1 MVLLLST
8 IVTYCIHLILY
19 SYIPTPQPHPPSR
32 LHPRCFTYLQQI
44 YFVHACTQLYCI
56 PVIHKRG
63 FNTHVAFFL
72 YTYHVMRIGLSLDHV
87 ILCSVSVGMEDIFVP
102 IENEALYIPI
112 LQYILLQSVFG
123 VILLTLSKASENVT
137 LFIECIVT
145 FVRQKL

>member
-1 MVLLLST
+1 
-8 IVTYCIHLILY
+8 
-19 SYIPTPQPHPPSR
+19 
-32 LHPRCFTYLQQI
+32 
-44 YFVHACTQLYCI
+44 
-56 PVIHKRG
+56 
-63 FNTHVAFFL
+63 
-72 YTYHVMRIGLSLDHV
+72 MRIGLSLDHV